1 LLSRFVGW
9 ENEALRKRGQMD
21 GNKTSIDI
29 QGYCRSFLEIV
40 QKVIKDPAAFYR
52 DMPRS
57 GGLVEPLIF
66 MVSMGVVAGI
76 VRAILGI
83 LGIGHGAFFFMA
95 LASIIIV
102 PVCVAVF
109 GFIGAGILFLIW
121 NVMGSREPYEVA
133 FRCLAY
139 AAAITP
145 ITVIFHPIPYIGS
158 IIGLVWTT
166 YLLVNASTE
175 VHHIELKLAWIVF
188 GAICVVLALT
198 SIRSQ
203 LAARRLANRLDTLQ
217 QKMGQIDKMKPE
229 EAGQA
234 MGEFLKGLQKGAGK
248 Q

>member
-1 LLSRFVGW
+1 MNR
-9 ENEALRKRGQMD
+9 NR
-21 GNKTSIDI
+21 TSIDI
-29 QGYCRSFLEIV
+29 EGYYRLFFEIV

-76 VRAILGI
+76 VRAVLGI
-83 LGIGHGAFFFMA
+83 VGFGIVASFFMA

-102 PVCVAVF
+102 PIAIAIF
-109 GFIGAGILFLIW
+109 GFIGAGILFGIW
-121 NVMGSREPYEVA
+121 KVMGSEEPYEVA

-139 AAAITP
+139 ATAISPVTA
-145 ITVIFHPIPYIGS
+145 IINILPYIGP
-158 IIGLVWTT
+158 IIGLIWMT

-175 VHHIELKLAWIVF
+175 VHRIQPKLAWIVF
-188 GAICVVLALT
+188 GAICAILAIT
-198 SIRSQ
+198 SINSQ
-203 LAARRLANRLDTLQ
+203 LAARRLASKLNTLQ
-217 QKMGQIDKMKPE
+217 NIEKMKPE

-234 MGEFLKGLQKGAGK
+234 MGEFLKGLQKGTGK